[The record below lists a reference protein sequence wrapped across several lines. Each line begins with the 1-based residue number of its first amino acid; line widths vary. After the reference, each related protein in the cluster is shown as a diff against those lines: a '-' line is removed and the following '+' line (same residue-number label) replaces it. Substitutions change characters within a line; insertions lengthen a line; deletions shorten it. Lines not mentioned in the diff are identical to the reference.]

1 MIGSMT
7 ESTITFEYALK
18 LLEVPRELSALPET
32 DDVSVAGPETGEVI
46 VAGLGRFGPYIKK
59 GDDYRSLEESDDLFT
74 VDLERALAL
83 LAAPKRSARQAQ
95 KRVIRKIEVP
105 DGGTALQVLEGR
117 FGPYVTD
124 GETNASIPKGA
135 DPATISLEDAQS
147 LLEARRGAPPRE
159 PRRGRRGAATP
170 ARGRGRRAAKPAE
183 AAAVKAAPAAKVKA
197 KAKTNPK
204 AAGAKRAVRKRAS

>member
-159 PRRGRRGAATP
+159 PRRARRGAARP
-170 ARGRGRRAAKPAE
+170 GGGGGRRGGRAGAPRGGNAGAPAP
-183 AAAVKAAPAAKVKA
+183 VTPPPAAKAKA

-204 AAGAKRAVRKRAS
+204 A